1 MARQLRK
8 MFTSPSTC
16 HQPTPCFPV
25 SMQQYVRAF
34 LPQSWRWEALWAELL
49 TFVYFVTS
57 NSFFFLNVE
66 NTGLHQV
73 A

>member
-1 MARQLRK
+1 
-8 MFTSPSTC
+8 
-16 HQPTPCFPV
+16 
-25 SMQQYVRAF
+25 MQQYVRAF